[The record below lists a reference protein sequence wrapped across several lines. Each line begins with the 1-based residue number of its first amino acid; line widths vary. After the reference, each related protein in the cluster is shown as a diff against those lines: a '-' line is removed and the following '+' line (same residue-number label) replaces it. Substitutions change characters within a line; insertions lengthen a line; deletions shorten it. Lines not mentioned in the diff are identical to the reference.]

1 MTEEQAIAI
10 AGAHARGKG
19 SDLTPEVFARRIKR
33 FLRRSYYWRI
43 VSNIPRKG
51 GNWFIEVDETTGQ
64 ILSADFTKR

>member
-10 AGAHARGKG
+10 AETHAREKG
-19 SDLTPEVFARRIKR
+19 SDLGPEVYARRIKR
-33 FLRRSYYWRI
+33 FLRRSHYWRV

-51 GNWFIEVDETTGQ
+51 GNWFIEVDETTSQ